1 MMVGIGKRPAANYKF
16 DPLPL
21 ALAQAGS
28 YCTDIWKEKKRTD
41 SRGSKATELNL
52 KFLRLTLHW
61 SMRFYRIYHHSMLD
75 IQNNC
80 LDTDIG

>member
-28 YCTDIWKEKKRTD
+28 YCTDIWNEKEAGQIQE
-41 SRGSKATELNL
+41 SP
-52 KFLRLTLHW
+52 TL
-61 SMRFYRIYHHSMLD
+61 
-75 IQNNC
+75 
-80 LDTDIG
+80 

>member
-28 YCTDIWKEKKRTD
+28 YCTDIWNEKKDRFKRFQSHRAKLKVINIDTALHNVHF
-41 SRGSKATELNL
+41 GYYVYLPTEQAETN
-52 KFLRLTLHW
+52 
-61 SMRFYRIYHHSMLD
+61 I
-75 IQNNC
+75 C
-80 LDTDIG
+80 

>member
-28 YCTDIWKEKKRTD
+28 YCTDIWNEKKPDRFK
-41 SRGSKATELNL
+41 RFQHHRAKL
-52 KFLRLTLHW
+52 KV
-61 SMRFYRIYHHSMLD
+61 IE
-75 IQNNC
+75 I
-80 LDTDIG
+80 DTALEYA

>member
-28 YCTDIWKEKKRTD
+28 YCTDIWNEKEAERKVQ
-41 SRGSKATELNL
+41 
-52 KFLRLTLHW
+52 F
-61 SMRFYRIYHHSMLD
+61 F
-75 IQNNC
+75 
-80 LDTDIG
+80 